1 MSSPAHGPRAL
12 DVHHGAKLRPSTH
25 ARYRAAAGK
34 LVVWLKQNQFSP
46 NSAGEWDDL
55 LVEWKSDSDL
65 RKSDFEAAVAA
76 VEFLMPHL
84 RGKLSWTRAVLAG
97 WASAH
102 VARHTVPLCRGPAHL
117 LACHLAA
124 DGHPRLAAGLV
135 LQRELGLRPSEM
147 LDLRCDNV
155 TLPEQVPALRGRP
168 RAVLAL
174 GTRAS
179 TKAKREQ
186 AVVLRDPVL
195 LGVLR
200 WAAAMAVGGRLFPYS
215 YAQYRKLLAR
225 GEVSMGVEAGFTPHS
240 PRAGFATDS
249 IAEGAGFIETKE
261 AGRWVCDSSL
271 RVYLDIVGAAAIAT
285 ACKLRGLESAQ
296 AYAVGH
302 LVDYLPGA
310 RAFQRPSDHG
320 DERLGQRRRW
330 PLSPAL
336 EPRRWCSPA
345 GLSDAEEDEALID
358 PDALDAAGDSAADR
372 KVVSFGAAEAVGIRD
387 GGCETAA
394 RGRGRG
400 QARARARG
408 RGTGATPCRA

>member
-34 LVVWLKQNQFSP
+34 LVWLKQNQFSP

-147 LDLRCDNV
+147 LDLRSDNV

-168 RAVLAL
+168 QS
-174 GTRAS
+174 GTGPGHA
-179 TKAKREQ
+179 
-186 AVVLRDPVL
+186 
-195 LGVLR
+195 
-200 WAAAMAVGGRLFPYS
+200 RLY
-215 YAQYRKLLAR
+215 
-225 GEVSMGVEAGFTPHS
+225 E
-240 PRAGFATDS
+240 
-249 IAEGAGFIETKE
+249 
-261 AGRWVCDSSL
+261 
-271 RVYLDIVGAAAIAT
+271 
-285 ACKLRGLESAQ
+285 
-296 AYAVGH
+296 
-302 LVDYLPGA
+302 
-310 RAFQRPSDHG
+310 
-320 DERLGQRRRW
+320 
-330 PLSPAL
+330 
-336 EPRRWCSPA
+336 
-345 GLSDAEEDEALID
+345 
-358 PDALDAAGDSAADR
+358 
-372 KVVSFGAAEAVGIRD
+372 
-387 GGCETAA
+387 
-394 RGRGRG
+394 G
-400 QARARARG
+400 QARTGGGAARPRPVGCAAMGCRHGCGRTPLSVVVRPVPQTAR
-408 RGTGATPCRA
+408 TW